1 MQVYEETER
10 QWKNGNLVRVYADI
24 QGERL
29 TFEAQ
34 RAITFGNNNLQIF

>member
-10 QWKNGNLVRVYADI
+10 QWENGNLVRVYADI

-29 TFEAQ
+29 TFERSAQ
-34 RAITFGNNNLQIF
+34 